1 MKHGR
6 YRTTPGMEVDV
17 LKRRGHRG
25 DKFRIWVEE
34 VTFPDSTAQ
43 FRMRVVFPTL
53 TAMGSLDEEEEIF
66 WFDSKQSALDAWEAI
81 KYSTNILVN
90 KLYDTEMR
98 YIYSAKDKAFLTPSQ
113 FFKKANGAAD
123 E

>member
-6 YRTTPGMEVDV
+6 YRTTPGLEVDV

-25 DKFRIWVEE
+25 DKFRIWLEE

-43 FRMRVVFPTL
+43 FRMRVAFPTL
-53 TAMGSLDEEEEIF
+53 TVGGFLDEEEEIF
-66 WFDSKQSALDAWEAI
+66 WFDSKQLAEDAWEAI
-81 KYSTNILVN
+81 RYSTNVLSN

-98 YIYSAKDKAFLTPSQ
+98 YIYSAKDRAFLTPKQ
-113 FFKKANGAAD
+113 FAKKAKGKTD